1 LKDVRKIVLILAA
14 AVLLLPWFPEQAQA
28 QYKQPQV
35 GPSRPLAGVQY
46 DYRWEFYGGLA
57 YAHLTAGPQLVQ
69 GSNLGGFDAQVS
81 RFFRQRWALEGN
93 VRGYYGTSGAAP
105 NPYGIRGPFV
115 NEYLFVAGPEWR
127 GPSNEHISTTVHAMF
142 GGAWGRFES
151 ALQDQQGNQVPAAA
165 VGFFSNQVAFA
176 SVMGGTID
184 LNRSPKLAFRISPD
198 AIFTNYSSS
207 TIPGSGLRADFAIS
221 VGLVYRMG
229 RGQVK

>member
-46 DYRWEFYGGLA
+46 NNRWEFYGGMA
-57 YAHLTAGPQLVQ
+57 YAHLTAGPQLTQ
-69 GSNLGGFDAQVS
+69 GSNLGGFDADVS
-81 RFFRQRWALEGN
+81 RFFTQRWALQGS

-115 NEYLFVAGPEWR
+115 NEYLFVAGPEYR
-127 GPSNEHISTTVHAMF
+127 GPSNEHVSTTLHAMF

-151 ALQDQQGNQVPAAA
+151 ALYDQHDNKVPPQS
-165 VGFFSNQVAFA
+165 VGFYPNQVAF
-176 SVMGGTID
+176 SGVLGGTVD

-198 AIFTNYSSS
+198 AILTDYSSS
-207 TIPGSGLRADFAIS
+207 YISGSRLKADFGIS

>member
-1 LKDVRKIVLILAA
+1 VRKIVLILAA

-35 GPSRPLAGVQY
+35 GPSRPLEGVQY
-46 DYRWEFYGGLA
+46 NYRWEFYGGFA

-165 VGFFSNQVAFA
+165 VGFFSNQVAFS

-207 TIPGSGLRADFAIS
+207 TIPGSRLRADFAIS